1 LESNRNLHPV
11 THVPPGKDKAS
22 LTPVTQRIAS
32 LPSRKNDKVTSSSMP
47 LFPQVLLFSLVPTSA
62 LVFPSGAATPRTPLF
77 LADAKE
83 LRRSSSPRH
92 HRLAAGGE
100 ETRRH
105 NGWRAM
111 AAHRRLVPR
120 PHRESPPAHL
130 VLVLVWFYSRY
141 FMDGGYDADR

>member
-1 LESNRNLHPV
+1 L
-11 THVPPGKDKAS
+11 
-22 LTPVTQRIAS
+22 
-32 LPSRKNDKVTSSSMP
+32 P
-47 LFPQVLLFSLVPTSA
+47 LFPQGKMIRSQAAACLSSLKCFCFLWFVQVLLF
-62 LVFPSGAATPRTPLF
+62 FPSGAATPRTPLF

-92 HRLAAGGE
+92 HRLTAGGE
-100 ETRRH
+100 EPRRH